1 MNQERLL
8 VNPLLASLGVLAAVK
23 TLNSVAR
30 RRLFEHVVVVVGNP
44 TTLTEMPSTWEWI
57 GVSQFMKSGFIFTHS
72 WIKNPSICFQVQ
84 IRRVFFVV
92 FLLFILFLRFFFNP
106 SSWIFPSSTHLFET
120 TFRTFFVVVLLLYFW
135 LCFSELK
142 TTWLVIQREDK
153 TQWEMFCEMAKKPN
167 IEIQNKL

>member
-1 MNQERLL
+1 MVQAEPNRTDSRETVLRMVSNMNQERLL

-57 GVSQFMKSGFIFTHS
+57 GVSQLMKSGFIFTHS

-92 FLLFILFLRFFFNP
+92 FFF
-106 SSWIFPSSTHLFET
+106 SSYFCVSFSIPVHEFSHLPHTSLKRRSEHSSSLSFCCIFENVSRH
-120 TFRTFFVVVLLLYFW
+120 
-135 LCFSELK
+135 
-142 TTWLVIQREDK
+142 
-153 TQWEMFCEMAKKPN
+153 
-167 IEIQNKL
+167 